1 MLVAESPRAN
11 GQVYIVT
18 DGHACSTDEM
28 YRMMRDAL
36 GKPARG
42 WTVPLAVL
50 RMVAGAGDVIG
61 CLRGRRFVFDS
72 DSYRKL
78 LGSAWYSSR
87 KIERE
92 LGFQPTRGFRDGVE
106 EMVKEFRATGSAG
119 FGATLT

>member
-1 MLVAESPRAN
+1 M
-11 GQVYIVT
+11 
-18 DGHACSTDEM
+18 
-28 YRMMRDAL
+28 
-36 GKPARG
+36 
-42 WTVPLAVL
+42 
-50 RMVAGAGDVIG
+50 IG